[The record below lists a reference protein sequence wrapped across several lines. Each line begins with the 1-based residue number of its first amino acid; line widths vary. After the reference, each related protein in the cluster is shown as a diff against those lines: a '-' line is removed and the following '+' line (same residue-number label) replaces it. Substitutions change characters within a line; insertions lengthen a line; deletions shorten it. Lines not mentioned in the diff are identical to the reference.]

1 MTSDSGWGAPAF
13 DDGWGASYGSG
24 AGDSGEWGATDSAAP
39 AVPAPTPMVALYAA
53 AAAAGVGL
61 LVGLALFFVAR
72 PPTAV
77 SAVVSLVAW
86 LLSGIVSVLLIAS
99 YQRADLGKSASAY
112 YSPNPSAALIRV
124 IALGL
129 GVAGVIATSLHFAEW
144 LARR

>member
-1 MTSDSGWGAPAF
+1 
-13 DDGWGASYGSG
+13 
-24 AGDSGEWGATDSAAP
+24 
-39 AVPAPTPMVALYAA
+39 MVALYAA